1 MLSVENDVVYPISVG
16 FSWDVFGFAP
26 GIVLC
31 SFTEVIS
38 VVFQAQVDVIR
49 AILISGA
56 SLALPSDAG
65 LELMSSDSPSHVGV
79 MLAIVA
85 IVAWIV
91 VGS

>member
-56 SLALPSDAG
+56 SLVLPSDAG
-65 LELMSSDSPSHVGV
+65 LELVSSDSLSHVGV
-79 MLAIVA
+79 MLAIVVL
-85 IVAWIV
+85 VAWII